1 MKKGNYTTGVEEFI
15 ILLQRLQTRLDGLG
29 QSGRTRLSDL
39 KLPSS
44 PKTAKSLF
52 TSSTAHNATALD
64 HGGNHHDH
72 GGHDHDDSAP
82 DHDGLLLHSDT
93 IILVSSMV
101 VMIILGKKSRSCL
114 DEISRFNLTFVCFR
128 LGTVPDHG
136 LLHK

>member
-1 MKKGNYTTGVEEFI
+1 M
-15 ILLQRLQTRLDGLG
+15 QTRLDGLG

-52 TSSTAHNATALD
+52 TSSSAHNATALD
-64 HGGNHHDH
+64 HGASHHDH
-72 GGHDHDDSAP
+72 GDSAS

-101 VMIILGKKSRSCL
+101 VMIILGKNGPQQFL
-114 DEISRFNLTFVCFR
+114 DEISRFNLVVVCFR

-136 LLHK
+136 LLHKQEQPA